1 MQIRCTACTNYK
13 PEEQVK
19 FGICDECY
27 RTGTHRPAGAKCA
40 NCRQDKYFLNAD
52 GVCDTCLERM
62 AEQAER
68 ARIKAIILTTGFD
81 VPNRKTEQVVGI
93 VASEAALG
101 MNIFR
106 DIANSFRDIVGGR
119 ANSAQATLKEARTA
133 CLEGL
138 KREAAQCGADAVIAV
153 DLDYN
158 ELSAGA
164 TGGIVFVAATGT
176 AVKLA
181 Q

>member
-1 MQIRCTACTNYK
+1 MRLLRRSLFIRA
-13 PEEQVK
+13 
-19 FGICDECY
+19 
-27 RTGTHRPAGAKCA
+27 THDRLLILSSENVSK
-40 NCRQDKYFLNAD
+40 R
-52 GVCDTCLERM
+52 
-62 AEQAER
+62 R
-68 ARIKAIILTTGFD
+68 AMILMMGFEA
-81 VPNRKTEQVVGI
+81 PNRKTEQVVGI

-106 DIANSFRDIVGGR
+106 DIANSVRDIVGGR

-133 CLEGL
+133 CLEEL
-138 KREAAQCGADAVIAV
+138 KREAAQYGADAVIAV

-181 Q
+181 PIEHGDEAVG